1 MDKGQDGAVKPTVSS
16 ARFPGGA
23 FGGKELAKEIL
34 ARLQSVEMRKSK
46 SDKLIANYIERNLAE
61 LPFETAKSI
70 AARLDISQM
79 TVGRYLRRL
88 GFDGLDDLKAVLRRG
103 RSNPAWQV
111 KGSMDRFQQD
121 IKDGKLLAG
130 LVQQQI
136 DNLGMI
142 YELSTKVEW
151 QQAIEALI
159 SASEVHVA
167 AYQNVR
173 GIAQYF
179 ASQLSYTR
187 PRVTFVDGLNGT
199 YAEVLDGSVE
209 GRVLFLHD
217 VRRFASK
224 ARPLAEEARRAGVK
238 VVLLTDEFCPWADE
252 VSDIALVVPGS
263 HGPLWDGA
271 ATMTAVMDLMLSNI
285 IVLMGERVDE
295 RVQVLTRL
303 QDVFGDFES

>member
-1 MDKGQDGAVKPTVSS
+1 M
-16 ARFPGGA
+16 
-23 FGGKELAKEIL
+23 AKDIVT
-34 ARLQSVEMRKSK
+34 RLQSAELRKSK
-46 SDKLIANYIERNLAE
+46 TDKLIAQYIERNLAE

-70 AARLDISQM
+70 ATRLGISQM

-88 GFDGLDDLKAVLRRG
+88 GFDGLDEMKTALRRG

-111 KGSMDRFQQD
+111 KGPVARLQQD
-121 IKDGKLLAG
+121 IREGKLLAG

-136 DNLGMI
+136 DNLGVV
-142 YELSTKVEW
+142 YELMTQPEW
-151 QQAIEALI
+151 QQTIDALI
-159 SASEVHVA
+159 SASEVYVA

-179 ASQLSYTR
+179 ASQLSYSR
-187 PRVTFVDGLNGT
+187 PRVSFMDGLNGT
-199 YAEVLDGSVE
+199 YAEALDGSVE

-224 ARPLAEEARRAGVK
+224 ARPRAAQARRAGVK
-238 VVLLTDEFCPWADE
+238 VILLTDEFCPWASE
-252 VSDIALVVPGS
+252 VADIALIVPGS

-285 IVLMGERVDE
+285 IVLIGNQVDE
-295 RVQVLTRL
+295 RVQTLTRL
-303 QDVFGDFES
+303 QDIFGDFEN

>member
-1 MDKGQDGAVKPTVSS
+1 M
-16 ARFPGGA
+16 
-23 FGGKELAKEIL
+23 AKDIVT
-34 ARLQSVEMRKSK
+34 RLQSAELRKSK
-46 SDKLIANYIERNLAE
+46 TDKLIAQYIERNLAE

-70 AARLDISQM
+70 AARLGISQM

-88 GFDGLDDLKAVLRRG
+88 GFDGLDEMKTALRRG

-111 KGSMDRFQQD
+111 KGPVARLQQD
-121 IKDGKLLAG
+121 IREGKLLAG

-136 DNLGMI
+136 DNLGVV
-142 YELSTKVEW
+142 YELMTQPEW
-151 QQAIEALI
+151 QQTIDALI
-159 SASEVHVA
+159 SASEVYVA

-179 ASQLSYTR
+179 ASQLSYSR
-187 PRVTFVDGLNGT
+187 PRVSFMDGLNGT
-199 YAEVLDGSVE
+199 YAEALDGSVE

-224 ARPLAEEARRAGVK
+224 ARPLAAEARRAGVK
-238 VVLLTDEFCPWADE
+238 VILLTDEFCPWASE
-252 VSDIALVVPGS
+252 VADIALIVPGS

-285 IVLMGERVDE
+285 IVLIGNQVDE
-295 RVQVLTRL
+295 RVQTLTRL
-303 QDVFGDFES
+303 QDIFGDFEN

>member
-1 MDKGQDGAVKPTVSS
+1 M
-16 ARFPGGA
+16 
-23 FGGKELAKEIL
+23 AKDIVT
-34 ARLQSVEMRKSK
+34 RLQSAELRKSK
-46 SDKLIANYIERNLAE
+46 TDKLIAQYIERNLAE

-70 AARLDISQM
+70 ATRLGISQM

-88 GFDGLDDLKAVLRRG
+88 GFDGLDEMKTALRRG

-111 KGSMDRFQQD
+111 KGPVARLQQD
-121 IKDGKLLAG
+121 IREGKLLAG

-136 DNLGMI
+136 DNLGVV
-142 YELSTKVEW
+142 YELMTQPEW
-151 QQAIEALI
+151 QQTIDALI
-159 SASEVHVA
+159 SASEVYVA

-179 ASQLSYTR
+179 ASQLSYSR
-187 PRVTFVDGLNGT
+187 PRVSFMDGLNGT
-199 YAEVLDGSVE
+199 YAEALDGSVE

-224 ARPLAEEARRAGVK
+224 ARPLAAEARRAGVK
-238 VVLLTDEFCPWADE
+238 VILLTDEFCPWASE
-252 VSDIALVVPGS
+252 VADIALIVPGS

-285 IVLMGERVDE
+285 IVLIGNQVDE
-295 RVQVLTRL
+295 RVQTLTRL
-303 QDVFGDFES
+303 QDIFGDFES

>member
-1 MDKGQDGAVKPTVSS
+1 M
-16 ARFPGGA
+16 
-23 FGGKELAKEIL
+23 AKDIVT
-34 ARLQSVEMRKSK
+34 RLQSADLRKSK
-46 SDKLIANYIERNLAE
+46 TDKLIAQYIERNLAE

-70 AARLDISQM
+70 ATRLGISQM

-88 GFDGLDDLKAVLRRG
+88 GFDGLDEMKTALRRG

-111 KGSMDRFQQD
+111 KGPVAGLQQD
-121 IKDGKLLAG
+121 IREGKLLAG

-136 DNLGMI
+136 DNLGAV
-142 YELSTKVEW
+142 YELTTRPEW
-151 QQAIEALI
+151 QQTIDALI
-159 SASEVHVA
+159 EASEVYVA

-173 GIAQYF
+173 GMAQYF

-187 PRVTFVDGLNGT
+187 PRVSFMDGLNGT
-199 YAEVLDGSVE
+199 YAEALDGSVD

-224 ARPLAEEARRAGVK
+224 ARPLAAEARRAGVK
-238 VVLLTDEFCPWADE
+238 VILLTDEFCPWASE
-252 VSDIALVVPGS
+252 VADIALIVPGS

-285 IVLMGERVDE
+285 IVLIGNQVDE
-295 RVQVLTRL
+295 RVQTLTRL
-303 QDVFGDFES
+303 QDIFGDFET

>member
-1 MDKGQDGAVKPTVSS
+1 MVS
-16 ARFPGGA
+16 
-23 FGGKELAKEIL
+23 KELLK
-34 ARLQSVEMRKSK
+34 RLQDADMRKSK
-46 SDKLIANYIERNLAE
+46 SDKLIANYFERNLTE

-70 AARLDISQM
+70 SIRLEISQM

-88 GFDGLDDLKAVLRRG
+88 GFDGLDELKASLRRG

-121 IKDGKLLAG
+121 LRDGKFIAG
-130 LVQQQI
+130 LLQGQI
-136 DNLGMI
+136 DNLGRI
-142 YELSTKVEW
+142 YELTTTAEW
-151 QQAIEALI
+151 RQTIETLTT
-159 SASEVHVA
+159 ASEVYVA

-179 ASQLSYTR
+179 AAQLSYAR
-187 PRVTFVDGLNGT
+187 PRVEFVDGVNGT
-199 YAEVLDGSVE
+199 YSEVLDGSVE

-217 VRRFASK
+217 VRRFAAK

-238 VVLLTDEFCPWADE
+238 VILLTDEFCPWANE
-252 VSDIALVVPGS
+252 ASDIALVVPGS

-285 IVLMGERVDE
+285 IVLMGNAVDE
-295 RVQVLTRL
+295 RVQLLTRL
-303 QDVFGDFES
+303 QDMFGDFET